1 MHGGSASPRAHDPY
15 VDPLR
20 AGHLRLPDD
29 YHLRAA
35 AVTLLQAPGL
45 RVRPGAAALL
55 QRRTGC
61 PAGTPLAIQNGG
73 SSSRSAAVA
82 GTACLAAFFVT
93 DLVAFFA
100 AAFLAVVFF
109 TAFLAALVA
118 VVLVAFLAAVLPA
131 FSGRGSN
138 SKPILPSF
146 CATRKA

>member
-1 MHGGSASPRAHDPY
+1 
-15 VDPLR
+15 
-20 AGHLRLPDD
+20 
-29 YHLRAA
+29 
-35 AVTLLQAPGL
+35 
-45 RVRPGAAALL
+45 
-55 QRRTGC
+55 
-61 PAGTPLAIQNGG
+61 NGG

-146 CATRKA
+146 CATRKALNLRLVREETKLVSRSVLPSASSFCICSGLISCW